1 LDGVSGVFFG
11 KDFITVNKAEESEED
26 WDVIKPEVFATIMDF
41 FASGQPV
48 MTETEQ
54 VDGREEEE
62 DESEDSEIVQ
72 MIKELLEERIR
83 PHVQA
88 DGGDIVYI
96 DFEDGI
102 VHLELQGACSS
113 CPSSSATLHGGVERM
128 LQHYIP
134 EVVGV
139 VQVNPIHVM
148 YYIDVC
154 VCEEQGGGGGTHCIP
169 CIIPV
174 CSSCRPVS
182 SLSLFLFLFLVRLQS
197 DPEQDDFGLLKNKR
211 Y

>member
-1 LDGVSGVFFG
+1 VGVDFFVVVPCPSLTISSPCSPGTAVLESGTATFSKNDDLRRSPLARALLRLDGVTGVFFG
-11 KDFITVNKAEESEED
+11 KDFITVNREEDSEE
-26 WDVIKPEVFATIMDF
+26 WDVIKPEVFATVMDF

-54 VDGREEEE
+54 VDGATADEG
-62 DESEDSEIVQ
+62 DESEDSEIVL

-88 DGGDIVYI
+88 DGGDIVFV

-102 VHLELQGACSS
+102 VYLELQGACSS

-139 VQVNPIHVM
+139 VQV
-148 YYIDVC
+148 
-154 VCEEQGGGGGTHCIP
+154 
-169 CIIPV
+169 
-174 CSSCRPVS
+174 
-182 SLSLFLFLFLVRLQS
+182 SLFWSGLV
-197 DPEQDDFGLLKNKR
+197 
-211 Y
+211 